1 MMIRLAELEQAINYW
16 RQCKPSEGD
25 ELRLSAEV
33 ASLAE
38 PYALMIVS
46 RAGEMDE
53 SQLSAAARSALHA
66 WRDAERNQNG

>member
-1 MMIRLAELEQAINYW
+1 MLIRLAELEQAINYW
-16 RQCKPSEGD
+16 RKRTPSEGE

-46 RAGEMDE
+46 GKREMDDA
-53 SQLSAAARSALHA
+53 QFSAAARSALQL
-66 WRDAERNQNG
+66 WRIAQRDQNG